1 MSSASPTPADLVR
14 VHTRGPVEEE
24 DRERAVNLLTGTF
37 TVAPWPV
44 LHARLE
50 IDIEPNP
57 ARERPAVVKASVDAS
72 GRIVRAHV
80 AQPTASAAVDE
91 AIARIRRGLVVL
103 AERRDTRRHRP
114 ASGGPGEWRHGDL
127 PDSRPEYF
135 PRTFDTREVVR
146 HKSYSLTPMTPEE
159 ALFEM
164 GLLDYEFHLYE
175 DEGTGA
181 DCVIARDEDGEV
193 TLISADA
200 DVGKGPEGQPS
211 EFPVEEAPTLTS
223 EEARGIL
230 EGAGAHNVAF
240 VDAESGRGHVLYHR
254 YDGHYGLLTPANDE
268 GRPNAGAD
276 A

>member
-1 MSSASPTPADLVR
+1 MSSASQMPADLVR
-14 VHTRGPVEEE
+14 VHTRGPVDEE
-24 DRERAVNLLTGTF
+24 DRERAVSLLTGTF
-37 TVAPWPV
+37 AVAPRPV

-72 GRIVRAHV
+72 GRVVRAHV

-91 AIARIRRGLVVL
+91 AIARIRHGLVVL

-135 PRTFDTREVVR
+135 PRALEAREVVR

-164 GLLDYEFHLYE
+164 RLLGYEFHLYE

-181 DCVIARDEDGEV
+181 DCVIAGDVDGEV
-193 TLISADA
+193 TLISADV

-211 EFPVEEAPTLTS
+211 EFPVEQAPRLTS
-223 EEARGIL
+223 DEARGIL
-230 EGAGAHNVAF
+230 EGVGASHIAF
-240 VDAESGRGHVLYHR
+240 VNAESGRGNVLYHR
-254 YDGHYGLLTPANDE
+254 YDGHYGLLTPANGE
-268 GRPNAGAD
+268 RRPSAGAD
-276 A
+276 T